1 MKPSTVAET
10 YNELMGPESR
20 VKSVEIQDDDG
31 FRQNVYVN
39 MYRKQAQCLE
49 YLEIT
54 CTINEPL
61 RIEKNNLQ
69 GLIFISIFA

>member
-10 YNELMGPESR
+10 YNELIGPESQ
-20 VKSVEIQDDDG
+20 VKSVEIQDDG
-31 FRQNVYVN
+31 FRQIVYVN
-39 MYRKQAQCLE
+39 MYRKQVQCLE

-61 RIEKNNLQ
+61 KN
-69 GLIFISIFA
+69 

>member
-20 VKSVEIQDDDG
+20 VKSVEIQDDG

-49 YLEIT
+49 HTETTYT
-54 CTINEPL
+54 VNEP
-61 RIEKNNLQ
+61 IKN
-69 GLIFISIFA
+69 

>member
-20 VKSVEIQDDDG
+20 VKSVEIQDDG

-54 CTINEPL
+54 CTINEPQ

>member
-10 YNELMGPESR
+10 YNELMGPDSL
-20 VKSVEIQDDDG
+20 VKSVEIQDDG

-49 YLEIT
+49 YLEIST
-54 CTINEPL
+54 NSKTEESNL
-61 RIEKNNLQ
+61 RRYTY
-69 GLIFISIFA
+69 

>member
-10 YNELMGPESR
+10 YNELMGPESL
-20 VKSVEIQDDDG
+20 VKSVEIQDDV
-31 FRQNVYVN
+31 RQNVYVN

-61 RIEKNNLQ
+61 KN
-69 GLIFISIFA
+69 

>member
-20 VKSVEIQDDDG
+20 VKSVEIQDDG

-49 YLEIT
+49 Y
-54 CTINEPL
+54 P
-61 RIEKNNLQ
+61 
-69 GLIFISIFA
+69 

>member
-10 YNELMGPESR
+10 YNELMGPDSL
-20 VKSVEIQDDDG
+20 VKSVEIQDDG

-49 YLEIT
+49 YLEIV
-54 CTINEPL
+54 P
-61 RIEKNNLQ
+61 
-69 GLIFISIFA
+69 